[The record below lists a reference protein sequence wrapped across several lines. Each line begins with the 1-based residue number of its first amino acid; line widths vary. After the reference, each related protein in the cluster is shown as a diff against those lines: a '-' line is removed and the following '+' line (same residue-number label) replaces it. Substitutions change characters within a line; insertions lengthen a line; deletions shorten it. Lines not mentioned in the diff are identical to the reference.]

1 MKPTA
6 RPPTGSAIE
15 RPMTTK
21 AAGYSKS
28 LGKDPKDFGNKTKM
42 FFHKKAPTSKEAII
56 KEFEKNIQKLSDDSI
71 LLKCKG
77 NFVQA
82 KEKCLNAYDKLQD
95 FKSKN
100 IDYFNAEMEVGIQ
113 LNLGIKYEGL
123 KMF

>member
-42 FFHKKAPTSKEAII
+42 FFHK
-56 KEFEKNIQKLSDDSI
+56 NHQLQK
-71 LLKCKG
+71 
-77 NFVQA
+77 
-82 KEKCLNAYDKLQD
+82 KL
-95 FKSKN
+95 
-100 IDYFNAEMEVGIQ
+100 
-113 LNLGIKYEGL
+113 
-123 KMF
+123 